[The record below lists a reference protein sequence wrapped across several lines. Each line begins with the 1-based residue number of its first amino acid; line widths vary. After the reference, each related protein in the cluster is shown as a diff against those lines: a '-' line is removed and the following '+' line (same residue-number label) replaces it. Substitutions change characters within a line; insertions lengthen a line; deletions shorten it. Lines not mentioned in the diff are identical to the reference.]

1 MRRPIAVAAALT
13 AILLYITTPG
23 ALSADEDALTTTLHP
38 GWNLVGW
45 IHEETPAADLFDQLD
60 SLESIH
66 DGSGQSIRRPAAD
79 APAAEDAAL
88 TLQPGRGYWLRIGSE
103 QPLGWTR
110 PAEPSTLR
118 FQLESGEQ
126 LVAWAGPSDRS
137 IDDVLLGLRDQ
148 LSLAW
153 RWIAAEQRYVP
164 WSPNPDILSPD
175 APPLN
180 RGDAVRIDL
189 LEPTEWLHPTG
200 DLPRIQF
207 AGGLHHQL
215 PDNFREMVEADLR
228 FVVERFA
235 AKFHFEVPADRLI
248 LRVPTTPEALQRQQ
262 ENHAAPSGAWAL
274 SPRTSGGTSIIVMP
288 WHYWRER
295 GCDDR
300 ARGVP
305 RSCSTLAH
313 EYFHILQ
320 YELAGPAGNRTPGW
334 LVEGTAIWSYWPL
347 FDLPSPDFHSHQLAS
362 DELDLSA
369 HADPYDYAHDL
380 GEVATAFLVRRAGI
394 NSIVDFWRNLD
405 PRISPGLSWKTVF
418 ARSFGVAYS
427 VFVSEFYQHRRP
439 LFTIVTGRVITT
451 NTSLLSSLYVGS
463 INSRPSLLSANVT
476 PGGRFSIRLW
486 REPQALSGLADHLLY
501 VGSVKLAHCLAD
513 VLPDGTIGWIN
524 PQDSPSE
531 SPRYTLLADVETI
544 ADFNIQLPDSFCQQ
558 RLILEVKGSYGLSE
572 DLQASYCPVGE
583 DGCSLMTRAAPR
595 KFVGLVPIAGDYR
608 IKLTARGGVWCTA
621 YATAN
626 GLAPNLAPG
635 YRSGITPISVSEE
648 GTATMQIHLDSAE
661 QLCVSDS
668 LEE

>member
-1 MRRPIAVAAALT
+1 MRRLIAVAAALA
-13 AILLYITTPG
+13 AILLYITTFG
-23 ALSADEDALTTTLHP
+23 ALSAGEDVITTTLHP

-45 IHEETPAADLFDQLD
+45 IHEETPAVDLFDQLD
-60 SLESIH
+60 ALESIH
-66 DGSGQSIRRPAAD
+66 DGSGQSMRRPAVD
-79 APAAEDAAL
+79 APDDEAAL
-88 TLQPGRGYWLRIGSE
+88 TLQPGRGYWLRTNSD
-103 QPLGWTR
+103 QPLDWTR
-110 PAEPSTLR
+110 PSKPSKLR
-118 FQLESGEQ
+118 FQLEPGEQ

-137 IDDVLLGLRDQ
+137 IADVLLGLRDR

-164 WSPNPDILSPD
+164 WSPDSDIPSPE
-175 APPLN
+175 APLLK
-180 RGDAVRIDL
+180 RGDAVQINL
-189 LEPTEWLHPTG
+189 LESTEWLHPTG

-235 AKFHFEVPADRLI
+235 AKFQFEVPADRLT
-248 LRVPTTPEALQRQQ
+248 LRIPTTPEALQRQQ
-262 ENHAAPSGAWAL
+262 ENMYAISDAWAF
-274 SPRTSGGTSIIVMP
+274 SPQTGRGTSIIVMP
-288 WHYWRER
+288 WYLWGER
-295 GCDDR
+295 GCDDH

-305 RSCSTLAH
+305 QSCDVLAH

-320 YELAGPAGNRTPGW
+320 HQLAGQARNLTPGW
-334 LVEGTAIWSYWPL
+334 LVEGTAIWSYWHL
-347 FDLPSPDFHSHQLAS
+347 FDRPSPDFHDHQFAS

-394 NSIVDFWRNLD
+394 KSIVDFWRNLD
-405 PRISPGLSWKTVF
+405 PRINPGLSWKTVF

-486 REPQALSGLADHLLY
+486 RKPEPLSGLASHLLY
-501 VGSVKLAHCLAD
+501 VGSVKLDYCQAD

-544 ADFNIQLPDSFCQQ
+544 ADFNIQLPDLFCQQ

-583 DGCSLMTRAAPR
+583 DGCSLMTRDAPR
-595 KFVGLVPIAGDYR
+595 KFVGLVPLAGDYR
-608 IKLTARGGVWCTA
+608 IKLTARGRVWCTA

-626 GLAPNLAPG
+626 GLAPG
-635 YRSGITPISVSEE
+635 YVSGTTPISVSEKD
-648 GTATMQIHLDSAE
+648 ATVQIHLDSAE

>member
-1 MRRPIAVAAALT
+1 MRRLIAVAAALT
-13 AILLYITTPG
+13 AILLYITTLG

-38 GWNLVGW
+38 GWNLIGW

-66 DGSGQSIRRPAAD
+66 DGSGQSMRRPATD
-79 APAAEDAAL
+79 APASEDAAL
-88 TLQPGRGYWLRIGSE
+88 TLQPGRGYWLRIGSD
-103 QPLGWTR
+103 QPLDWTR
-110 PAEPSTLR
+110 PAQPSTLR
-118 FQLESGEQ
+118 FQLEPGNQ

-153 RWIAAEQRYVP
+153 RWIAAEQRYIP
-164 WSPNPDILSPD
+164 WSPDSDIPSPD

-235 AKFHFEVPADRLI
+235 AKFQFEVPTDRLI
-248 LRVPTTPEALQRQQ
+248 LRIPTTPEALQRQQ
-262 ENHAAPSGAWAL
+262 ENRSAISDAWAF
-274 SPRTSGGTSIIVMP
+274 SPRTGGGTSIILMP
-288 WHYWRER
+288 WYFWSER
-295 GCDDR
+295 GCDDH

-305 RSCSTLAH
+305 RSCSVLAH

-320 YELAGPAGNRTPGW
+320 YELAGPARNRTPGW

-347 FDLPSPDFHSHQLAS
+347 FDRPPPDFHDHQLAS

-394 NSIVDFWRNLD
+394 ESIVDFWRNLD

-418 ARSFGVAYS
+418 ARSFGVAYP

-451 NTSLLSSLYVGS
+451 NTSLLSSLYV
-463 INSRPSLLSANVT
+463 NSLVSYPSLRKSNVT
-476 PGGRFSIRLW
+476 PDGRFSIRLW
-486 REPQALSGLADHLLY
+486 RKPEALSGLADHLLY
-501 VGSVKLAHCLAD
+501 VGSVKLDYCQAD
-513 VLPDGTIGWIN
+513 VLPDGTVGWISL
-524 PQDSPSE
+524 PDSPGE
-531 SPRYTLLADVETI
+531 PPRYTLLADVETI
-544 ADFNIQLPDSFCQQ
+544 ADFNIQLPASFCRQ
-558 RLILEVKGSYGLSE
+558 RLILEVTGSYGLSD

-583 DGCSLMTRAAPR
+583 DGCSLMTRDAPR
-595 KFVGLVPIAGDYR
+595 KFVGTVPFAGNYR
-608 IKLTARGGVWCTA
+608 VRLSSWESFWCVA

>member
-1 MRRPIAVAAALT
+1 MRRPIAVAAALA
-13 AILLYITTPG
+13 AILLYITTLG
-23 ALSADEDALTTTLHP
+23 ALSADEEALTTTLHP

-60 SLESIH
+60 ALEFIH
-66 DGSGQSIRRPAAD
+66 DGGGQSMRRPAAD
-79 APAAEDAAL
+79 APDDDGAAL

-103 QPLGWTR
+103 QPLDWTR
-110 PAEPSTLR
+110 PAEPATLR
-118 FQLESGEQ
+118 FQLEPGDQ

-137 IDDVLLGLRDQ
+137 IADALLGLRDQ

-153 RWIAAEQRYVP
+153 RWIAAEQRYIP
-164 WSPNPDILSPD
+164 WSPDSDIPSPE

-235 AKFHFEVPADRLI
+235 AKFQFEVPADRLI
-248 LRVPTTPEALQRQQ
+248 LRIPTTPEALQRQQ
-262 ENHAAPSGAWAL
+262 ENRSAIYDAWAF
-274 SPRTSGGTSIIVMP
+274 SPQTDGGTSIIVMP
-288 WHYWRER
+288 WDRWGER

-320 YELAGPAGNRTPGW
+320 YELAGPARNRTPGW

-347 FDLPSPDFHSHQLAS
+347 FDLPSPDFHGHQFTS
-362 DELDLSA
+362 DELDLPA
-369 HADPYDYAHDL
+369 HADPYDYAHNL

-394 NSIVDFWRNLD
+394 ESIVDFWRNLD

-418 ARSFGVAYS
+418 ARSFGVSYS
-427 VFVSEFYQHRRP
+427 DFVSEFYQHRRP

-451 NTSLLSSLYVGS
+451 NTSLLSSLYVRS
-463 INSRPSLLSANVT
+463 TNSRPSLLSANVT

-486 REPQALSGLADHLLY
+486 RKPEPLSGLASHLLY
-501 VGSVKLAHCLAD
+501 VGSVKLDYCQAN
-513 VLPDGTIGWIN
+513 VLPDGAVGWISL
-524 PQDSPSE
+524 PDSPSE

-544 ADFNIQLPDSFCQQ
+544 ADFNIQLPDSFCRQ
-558 RLILEVKGSYGLSE
+558 RLILEVAGSYGLSE
-572 DLQASYCPVGE
+572 DLQASYCPVDE
-583 DGCSLMTRAAPR
+583 DSCPLMTRDAPR
-595 KFVGLVPIAGDYR
+595 KFVGFVPLAGDYR
-608 IKLTARGGVWCTA
+608 IKLTVRGRIWCTA

-626 GLAPNLAPG
+626 GLAPGFAPR
-635 YRSGITPISVSEE
+635 YASVITPISVSEE
-648 GTATMQIHLDSAE
+648 GSATVRIRLDSAE

>member
-1 MRRPIAVAAALT
+1 MRRLIAVAAALT
-13 AILLYITTPG
+13 VILLYITTLG

-38 GWNLVGW
+38 GWNLIGW

-60 SLESIH
+60 ALESIH
-66 DGSGQSIRRPAAD
+66 DGSGQSMRRPVAD
-79 APAAEDAAL
+79 APDDDEAAL
-88 TLQPGRGYWLRIGSE
+88 ILQPGRGYWLRIGSE
-103 QPLGWTR
+103 QPLDWTR

-118 FQLESGEQ
+118 FQLEPGDQ

-137 IDDVLLGLRDQ
+137 IADVLLGLRDQ

-153 RWIAAEQRYVP
+153 RWIAAEQRYIP
-164 WSPNPDILSPD
+164 WSPDSDIPSPD

-189 LEPTEWLHPTG
+189 LESTEWLHPTG

-235 AKFHFEVPADRLI
+235 AKFQFEVPADRLI

-274 SPRTSGGTSIIVMP
+274 SPRTRGGTSIIVMP

-305 RSCSTLAH
+305 QSCDVLAH

-320 YELAGPAGNRTPGW
+320 YELAGPARNRTPGW

-347 FDLPSPDFHSHQLAS
+347 FDLSSPDFHGHQFAS

-394 NSIVDFWRNLD
+394 KSIVDFWRNLD
-405 PRISPGLSWKTVF
+405 PQINPDLSWKTIF

-451 NTSLLSSLYVGS
+451 NTSLLSSLYVVS
-463 INSRPSLLSANVT
+463 INSPPSLLSSNVT
-476 PGGRFSIRLW
+476 PDGRFSMRLW
-486 REPQALSGLADHLLY
+486 REA
-501 VGSVKLAHCLAD
+501 VGSSGSVDHKLVVGSTERGFCQAD
-513 VLPDGTIGWIN
+513 VLPDGTVGWLN
-524 PQDSPSE
+524 SLGSASE
-531 SPRYTLLADVETI
+531 YPRYTLLADVETI
-544 ADFNIQLPDSFCQQ
+544 AEFNVQLPDSFCQQ
-558 RLILEVKGSYGLSE
+558 RLILEVEGSYGLSK

-583 DGCSLMTRAAPR
+583 DGCPLMTRDAPR
-595 KFVGLVPIAGDYR
+595 KFVGFVPLAGDYR
-608 IKLTARGGVWCTA
+608 IKLTARGHVWCTA

-626 GLAPNLAPG
+626 GLAPNFAPR
-635 YRSGITPISVSEE
+635 YVSVITPISVSEE
-648 GTATMQIHLDSAE
+648 GSATVRIRLDSAE

>member
-13 AILLYITTPG
+13 AILLYITTLG
-23 ALSADEDALTTTLHP
+23 ALSADEDALTTILHP

-45 IHEETPAADLFDQLD
+45 IHEETPAADLFEQLD

-66 DGSGQSIRRPAAD
+66 DGSGHSMRRPAAD

-88 TLQPGRGYWLRIGSE
+88 TLQPGRGYWLRIGSD
-103 QPLGWTR
+103 QPLDWTR
-110 PAEPSTLR
+110 PAQPSTLR
-118 FQLESGEQ
+118 FQLEPGNQ

-153 RWIAAEQRYVP
+153 RWIAAEQRYIP
-164 WSPNPDILSPD
+164 WSPNLDIPAID

-180 RGDAVRIDL
+180 RGDAVRISL

-235 AKFHFEVPADRLI
+235 AKFQFEAPADRLI
-248 LRVPTTPEALQRQQ
+248 LRIPTTPAALQRQQ
-262 ENHAAPSGAWAL
+262 VNHAAPSGAWAS
-274 SPRTSGGTSIIVMP
+274 SPGVRGGTSIIMMP
-288 WHYWRER
+288 WHYWGER
-295 GCDDR
+295 GCDDH

-320 YELAGPAGNRTPGW
+320 YELAGPASNRTPGW

-347 FDLPSPDFHSHQLAS
+347 FDRPPPDFHDHQLAS

-394 NSIVDFWRNLD
+394 ESIVDFWRNLD
-405 PRISPGLSWKTVF
+405 PRINPGLSWKTVF
-418 ARSFGVAYS
+418 ARSFGVAYP

-439 LFTIVTGRVITT
+439 LFTIVTGRVITK

-463 INSRPSLLSANVT
+463 INSPPSLLSSNVT

-486 REPQALSGLADHLLY
+486 RKPDALSVLASHLLY
-501 VGSVKLAHCLAD
+501 VGSVKLDYCQAD
-513 VLPDGTIGWIN
+513 VLPDGTVGWI
-524 PQDSPSE
+524 SL
-531 SPRYTLLADVETI
+531 PRHTLLADAETI
-544 ADFNIQLPDSFCQQ
+544 ADFNIRLPDSFCRQ
-558 RLILEVKGSYGLSE
+558 RLILEVTGSYGLSG

-583 DGCSLMTRAAPR
+583 DGCSLMTRDAPR
-595 KFVGLVPIAGDYR
+595 KFVGLVPLAGDYR
-608 IKLTARGGVWCTA
+608 IKLTSYGSVWCTA
-621 YATAN
+621 YVTAN

-635 YRSGITPISVSEE
+635 YRSVITPISVSEE
-648 GTATMQIHLDSAE
+648 GSATVRIRLDSAE

-668 LEE
+668 LED